1 MEEISILGVIV
12 GKGQIK
18 MEQEK
23 IKAVKEWK
31 TLMKIKD
38 VESFLG
44 FANFYR

>member
-31 TLMKIKD
+31 MLTKVKNI
-38 VESFLG
+38 ESFLE
-44 FANFYR
+44 FTNFY